1 MVSNLAVPATGDN
14 RADATVW
21 LPAAVAI
28 VAIAGYL
35 QQAVQPRQ
43 ALLFVLGLG
52 LGVVLL
58 HAAFG
63 FSGGW
68 RLLIREGRSRAVRGQ
83 LLLLALSSLLF
94 FPVLA
99 GLLPGIQAH
108 GAYAP
113 AGLSVLAGA
122 FLFGVGM
129 QLGGGCGS
137 GTLFTVGGGHVRMLI
152 TLVFFVVGTV
162 LGAIHLPWWLTLPD
176 LGKVSLIARWGWSP
190 ALLAQLL
197 VLALLYLG
205 VRGWERQRRGAMEPL
220 FEPLARPWGRTLAG
234 GPWPLWWGGVGL
246 SLLGLA
252 TLLVAGHPWSITFAF
267 GLWGTKLWAA
277 LGGDISNWEYW
288 SRGYPALALQR
299 SVLLD
304 SVSVMDFGVILG
316 AVLAAGLAGSFA
328 PPTDL
333 RRRDVL
339 SAVAG
344 GLLLGYGARLAF
356 GCNIGGL
363 LGGIASGSLH
373 GWLWLLAGFPG
384 AMLGVALRVRF
395 GLDAPREG
403 KT

>member
-1 MVSNLAVPATGDN
+1 MTHVSSLAPRQGA
-14 RADATVW
+14 ADATVW
-21 LPAAVAI
+21 LPAAIAVA
-28 VAIAGYL
+28 AIAGYL
-35 QQAVQPRQ
+35 HQAVQARQ
-43 ALLFVLGLG
+43 ALLFAIGLGLG
-52 LGVVLL
+52 LVLL

-68 RLLIREGRSRAVRGQ
+68 RALIREGRGRAVRGQ

-99 GLLPGIQAH
+99 GLLPGTLPH

-113 AGLSVLAGA
+113 AGVSVLVGA

-152 TLVFFVVGTV
+152 TLAFFIVGAV
-162 LGAIHLPWWLTLPD
+162 LGTIHLPWWLSLPN
-176 LGKVSLIARWGWSP
+176 LGKVSLIARWGWLP
-190 ALLAQLL
+190 AMLAQLL

-205 VRGWERQRRGAMEPL
+205 VRRWERRRRGNTEPL
-220 FEPLARPWGRTLAG
+220 FERLGRPWRRTLTA
-234 GPWPLWWGGVGL
+234 GPWPLWWGAVGL
-246 SLLGLA
+246 ALLGLA
-252 TLLVAGHPWSITFAF
+252 TLLVAGYPWSITFAF
-267 GLWGTKLWAA
+267 GLWGTKLWAG
-277 LGGDISNWEYW
+277 LGGDISGWEYW
-288 SRGYPALALQR
+288 AHGYPALALQR

-304 SVSVMDFGVILG
+304 GVSVMDFGVILG
-316 AVLAAGLAGSFA
+316 ALLAAGMAGSFA
-328 PPTDL
+328 PPTQL
-333 RRRDVL
+333 QRRDVL

-363 LGGIASGSLH
+363 LAGIASGSLH

-384 AMLGVALRVRF
+384 AMVGVALRARF
-395 GLDAPREG
+395 GMDAPRED
-403 KT
+403 KA

>member
-1 MVSNLAVPATGDN
+1 MKDS
-14 RADATVW
+14 ADRRRVDPWVA
-21 LPAAVAI
+21 LPAA
-28 VAIAGYL
+28 AGVL
-35 QQAVQPRQ
+35 LLTLFLATAVGQRQ
-43 ALLFVLGLG
+43 AWLFLIGIG
-52 LGVVLL
+52 MGAVLL

-68 RLLIREGRSRAVRGQ
+68 RTLLREGRGLAVRGQ
-83 LLLLALSSLLF
+83 LLLLGLSSLLF
-94 FPVLA
+94 IPLLG
-99 GLLPGIQAH
+99 GLWPELKVS

-152 TLVFFVVGTV
+152 TLAFFIAGAL
-162 LGAIHLPWWLTLPD
+162 LGSVHLPWWLALP
-176 LGKVSLIARWGWSP
+176 GQAKVSLVQQLGWWP
-190 ALLAQLL
+190 TLLGQLL
-197 VLALLYLG
+197 MLWLLYRLVSRLE
-205 VRGWERQRRGAMEPL
+205 VRRHGRAEPL
-220 FEPLARPWGRTLAG
+220 FVPLDSSKALLT
-234 GPWPLWWGGVGL
+234 GPWPLWWGAVGL
-246 SLLGLA
+246 ALLGLV

-267 GLWGTKLWAA
+267 GLWGAKLWSA
-277 LGGDISNWEYW
+277 LGGDVSGWSYW
-288 SRGYPALALQR
+288 NHGYPALALGR

-304 SVSVMDFGVILG
+304 SVSLMDFGVILG

-328 PPTDL
+328 PPTRL
-333 RRRDVL
+333 NRRDVL
-339 SAVAG
+339 TAVAG

-384 AMLGVALRVRF
+384 AMLGVWLRRRLGMDPAVEVRH
-395 GLDAPREG
+395 G
-403 KT
+403 